1 MNGLLTSSVFLDLL
15 PLSIPSPSQ
24 GVWYLGPVPL
34 RAYGIIIATGMLV
47 AVYLTRLRYA
57 RRGGDPEVVYDV
69 ALFGI
74 IFGVLGARLYHVVTN
89 WQPYFGANGS
99 LSEILYIWHGGLA
112 IMGGVLGGAAAGL
125 LVLYRK
131 GLQFG
136 PFADSVAPTILIA
149 QAMGR
154 FGNWFN
160 QELFG
165 QPTTLPWGLEIDDRH
180 LPVGY
185 ASGTLFHPTF
195 LYEVLWN
202 LTVVGIILY
211 LDKKFIF
218 KGGQVMFLYIMG
230 YCFGRFWIEMIRI
243 EPANYILGV
252 RVNVWAAA
260 VFFAVG
266 AVGFYIAGK
275 RGASTLVESS
285 VKEKENVEENY
296 A

>member
-1 MNGLLTSSVFLDLL
+1 MNALIASTIWTQLVD
-15 PLSIPSPSQ
+15 LSIPSPSQ
-24 GVWYLGPVPL
+24 GVWYLGPIPF
-34 RAYGIIIATGMLV
+34 RAYGMIIATGMLV

-69 ALFGI
+69 ALFAI
-74 IFGVLGARLYHVVTN
+74 IFGVLGARLYHVTTN
-89 WQPYFGANGS
+89 WQPYFGKDGS
-99 LSEILYIWHGGLA
+99 LIEILYIWHGGLA
-112 IMGGVLGGAAAGL
+112 IMGGVLAGSAAAL
-125 LVLYRK
+125 LVLRRK
-131 GLQFG
+131 GLKFG
-136 PFADSVAPTILIA
+136 PFADAVAPTILLA

-165 QPTTLPWGLEIDDRH
+165 QPTTLPWGLEIDDAH
-180 LPVGY
+180 LPAGY

-202 LTVVGIILY
+202 LSVVALILY
-211 LDKKFIF
+211 LDKKLTF

-266 AVGFYIAGK
+266 AVGFYLAGK
-275 RGASTLVESS
+275 RGASTFVESS
-285 VKEKENVEENY
+285 EKEEKNVE
-296 A
+296 